1 MVIKWN
7 LPFNRMADSEQLP
20 VPVLF
25 LFFGGGDVEEEGA
38 LLDALFFQFFLGVW
52 ELDHDYG
59 GTVKRVLFTTDAVVA
74 SPDCG
79 I

>member
-1 MVIKWN
+1 
-7 LPFNRMADSEQLP
+7 MADSEQLP

-38 LLDALFFQFFLGVW
+38 LLDALFFPFFFWGVW